1 MPSSFPETNRTT
13 DVELASCAAFL
24 LGLPPV
30 PCIFFDKRCAHSGS
44 SRCIIK
50 APYSGTEMLLLNH

>member
-1 MPSSFPETNRTT
+1 MPSSFPETNRTN

-30 PCIFFDKRCAHSGS
+30 PCFFFDKRFAHSGT

-50 APYSGTEMLLLNH
+50 APYYGIEMLLFNH